1 MNRTATITR
10 RTLETDI
17 TLKLNLDGSGQAQI
31 VTGLGF
37 LDHMLTA
44 LAKHSGMD
52 IELRCNSDLQ
62 VDDHHTVEDCA
73 IALGQAINQ
82 ALDERTEIARFAYAY
97 APLDEAL
104 SRCVLDLATR
114 ITAVI
119 NLDLQREMVGQV
131 ACENIPHF
139 FQTLTS
145 NARMTLHLDVLRG
158 ENDHHKIES
167 TFKAFALALREAIQ
181 CIPNGGASTKG
192 VL

>member
-1 MNRTATITR
+1 MSRNATITR
-10 RTLETDI
+10 KTLETDI
-17 TLKLNLDGSGQAQI
+17 TLTLNLDGIGEAQ
-31 VTGLGF
+31 VATGLGF
-37 LDHMLTA
+37 LDHMLGA

-52 IELRCNSDLQ
+52 IDLRCIGDLQ

-73 IALGQAINQ
+73 IALGQAIDQ
-82 ALDERTEIARFAYAY
+82 ALGERMDIARFAYAY

-114 ITAVI
+114 INAVI
-119 NLDLQREMVGQV
+119 NLNLQREMVGQV

-139 FQTLTS
+139 FQTLAS

-158 ENDHHKIES
+158 DNDHHKIES
-167 TFKAFALALREAIQ
+167 AFKAFALALRQAMA
-181 CIPNGGASTKG
+181 CVPNGGVSTKG

>member
-1 MNRTATITR
+1 MSRTITIER

-17 TLKLNLDGSGQAQI
+17 TLAINLDGAGQAKI
-31 VTGLGF
+31 TTGLGF
-37 LDHMLTA
+37 LDHMITA

-52 IELRCNSDLQ
+52 IELRCIGDLQ

-73 IALGQAINQ
+73 IVLGQAMNR
-82 ALDERTEIARFAYAY
+82 ALGDRADITRFAYAY

-114 ITAVI
+114 ITAVVSL
-119 NLDLQREMVGQV
+119 NLQRERVGQV

-139 FQTLTS
+139 FQTLAS
-145 NARMTLHLDVLRG
+145 NARMTLHVDVLRG

-167 TFKAFALALREAIQ
+167 AFKAFALALRQAIQ